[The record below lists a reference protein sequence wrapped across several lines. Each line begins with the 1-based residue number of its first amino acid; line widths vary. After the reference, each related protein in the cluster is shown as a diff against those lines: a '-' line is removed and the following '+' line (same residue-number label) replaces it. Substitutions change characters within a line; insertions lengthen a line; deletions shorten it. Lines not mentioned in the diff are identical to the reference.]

1 MGFFAFK
8 RNFLATWILCIA
20 IKLAIYVDIIKFK
33 LLLFLFKL
41 AEYKTQLFFLH
52 YNFQTF
58 NLIIPLKS
66 KHKIC
71 CLFSFESEQHRQRAH
86 AKYDLY

>member
-20 IKLAIYVDIIKFK
+20 LKLAIYIDIIKFK

-41 AEYKTQLFFLH
+41 AEYKTRPIFFTLQLS
-52 YNFQTF
+52 NFQLDYTA
-58 NLIIPLKS
+58 
-66 KHKIC
+66 KI
-71 CLFSFESEQHRQRAH
+71 ET
-86 AKYDLY
+86 